1 MRLGGTRLAY
11 VAKNPG
17 AFCLSVLRAFRHNQ
31 ALMMAGALAYYLL
44 LSVVPL
50 LILMLM
56 ALSKFVDP
64 QALLSTLGQYMNRL
78 VPGQS
83 SVILNELYRFA
94 SVSGATSWILL
105 GTLFFFSSQ
114 AFSVLE
120 NSMSV
125 IFTHRIESQGRHFA
139 VSAIIPYIYIV
150 LLPLGLLV
158 MTLISGVLQA
168 IGAEHVDVFGHS
180 WSLKGVSGGLIYL
193 LGVAA
198 EVTLLTSLYVIMP
211 AGRQKWRHALV
222 GATAATIA
230 WELIRH
236 LLVWYFHTRSQV
248 GLVYGSL
255 TSAIVILTSFEIL
268 SLLLLLGAQVIAEYE
283 RIGSDRDMSPSAP
296 PTTH

>member
-78 VPGQS
+78 VPVQS